1 MAGKQMSRREQ
12 VRLQLPALVV
22 VLVII
27 GAVWL
32 YFAANH

>member
-1 MAGKQMSRREQ
+1 MVGKQMSRREQ
-12 VRLQLPALVV
+12 VRLQLQALVV